1 MGLMDRVFGG
11 KVVPLSQAETERL
24 DYLRKLVA
32 DGLRGW
38 VRAGEALRELR
49 DKQLYRQSAA
59 TFEEFAAREFQLSGR
74 RLEQLIS
81 AAETWKDIA
90 DKQPSVYIAGEP
102 TERAVRELR
111 ALPPTERAEAYEEA
125 VAIATESKG
134 RPTPPSSGVVGKVV
148 ARRRA
153 ASGRTSKPKAR
164 PKAVRFRVPGAS
176 VIVQW
181 NGKGSGDVEAALRAA
196 LAQLA
201 SRAAA

>member
-90 DKQPSVYIAGEP
+90 DKQPHVYLAGEP

-111 ALPPTERAEAYEEA
+111 ALPPTERAEAYGEA
-125 VAIATESKG
+125 MAAETATAG
-134 RPTPPSSGVVGKVV
+134 RPTPPRIKTVAETV

-153 ASGRTSKPKAR
+153 ASGRRVKHKPLRIK
-164 PKAVRFRVPGAS
+164 VPGA
-176 VIVQW
+176 IVSIEW
-181 NGKGSGDVEAALRAA
+181 NGKGDGDAAAALRAA
-196 LAQLA
+196 LDQLVSKP